1 MMCFNREWQRGFS
14 CKNDSGQKWT
24 KLQYLKNTALGFLMA
39 QLVKNP
45 PTMWETWIPSLCWE
59 DPLEKRKGYP
69 LQYSGLGNSLD
80 CIVHGVAKS
89 WKRLSDFHFHF
100 LQNFVVMQIKKY
112 FLLIKILFNVVFCCY
127 ALASKIYSMSYSPP
141 ISSVFIIGEPSLFDM
156 IRIWSTI
163 LKNSSFSHEL
173 WTWGWIFGSTL

>member
-59 DPLEKRKGYP
+59 DPLEKGKGYP

-80 CIVHGVAKS
+80 CIVHRVAKS
-89 WKRLSDFHFHF
+89 QTRLSDFHFTCT
-100 LQNFVVMQIKKY
+100 FVKGPEQRRIQH
-112 FLLIKILFNVVFCCY
+112 C
-127 ALASKIYSMSYSPP
+127 
-141 ISSVFIIGEPSLFDM
+141 IGVKVNRVQVLVYQSLGLKG
-156 IRIWSTI
+156 ST
-163 LKNSSFSHEL
+163 SSFYSVL
-173 WTWGWIFGSTL
+173 GGGGGP

>member
-1 MMCFNREWQRGFS
+1 MNR
-14 CKNDSGQKWT
+14 KT
-24 KLQYLKNTALGFLMA
+24 KLSYGAKIWIFNEHLLKENNLTWCVSTETDKEASVAKMILARNQQSCNTWKILLLASLMA

-59 DPLEKRKGYP
+59 DPLEKGKGYP
-69 LQYSGLGNSLD
+69 LQYSVLGNSLD

-112 FLLIKILFNVVFCCY
+112 FLMIKILFNVVF
-127 ALASKIYSMSYSPP
+127 AAM
-141 ISSVFIIGEPSLFDM
+141 
-156 IRIWSTI
+156 
-163 LKNSSFSHEL
+163 H
-173 WTWGWIFGSTL
+173 